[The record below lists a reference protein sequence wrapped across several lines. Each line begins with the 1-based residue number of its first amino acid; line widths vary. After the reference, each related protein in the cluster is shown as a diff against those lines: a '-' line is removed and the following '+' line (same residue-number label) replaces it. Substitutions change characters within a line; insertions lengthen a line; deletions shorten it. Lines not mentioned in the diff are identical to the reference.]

1 VGHAVMARANLA
13 GEALDRAASQLDRAQ
28 PGAVRLDL
36 HAAAAL
42 ELRFELTRDA
52 EGATLLRED
61 PRDLAPRNVLGQP
74 TPTVGREREIAQLQE
89 LYGAMLGDSF
99 PRAAVMIG
107 TQGIGK
113 SRIRSEIVQRLELA
127 PVPPEVLMVRCDSV
141 VGGTSVSA
149 LGKALRTTMGVQ
161 DGAEARE
168 QVQLVKRFV
177 RARLPRSLHFLA
189 AFIGELVGVP
199 FPDQNDEPLRAA
211 RANGPLMQSRIR
223 MALEAFV
230 RTQTGRIPQ
239 VVVLEDAHMADDT
252 TFELLDWLLACP
264 DIRFAA
270 FAFARPELDT
280 LEPNLW
286 SQARVTRIE
295 LGPLP
300 AAMAERI
307 IGTVLPNSDAKTRA
321 TLIKRAAG
329 NPLVLEE
336 LVRCTA
342 EGKDELPLTVQAM
355 IQRRL
360 DRLPDPVRETVRA
373 ASVFGRYFWAGG
385 VSVLL
390 HREVDD
396 DLLVAEKEEIILR
409 QGEESSRVAGQM
421 QWMFRQGLVRD
432 AANASLL
439 DEDRAALHL
448 AVGEWLET
456 VGSVDLGLI
465 AYHVERGGDR
475 GRAAGLYAR
484 AAQQAL
490 ESVGQMDMA
499 LDLAQRGLDCAAHS
513 SAAMGEEHTRLLMTK
528 AHVLNRMGRLSESM
542 EAAEQASKLAPEAS
556 SIWVEAQRVL
566 SSSLIES
573 GRGTEGDARLSWAL
587 GPQFASTMS
596 SAMRSLLRSARVRGL
611 INLNRPGQAL
621 SVSEQA
627 VQEATA
633 AGQDGE
639 RALLFALDARLFALM
654 AACAPADAVEAGHRL
669 IETADRAGDVHL
681 ASRGRINVA
690 SSLNYLGM
698 YEDAQRLL
706 DRALSDVRGF
716 RLRLL
721 EALCI
726 HNVGMAHARLGNL
739 DAGIEAQRE
748 AQRIADECG
757 GVRVAH
763 NTRIYEAMM
772 LTWRGQ
778 PGDLRRAHELAS
790 YSLEATEQHPG
801 LQVIALFAM
810 AKVQFARRELDSG
823 LQAAAEAHRRLGDG
837 PVEEWDEHIRLVY
850 VETLLAAGQQGNA
863 DEVLRTAFEAVRQ
876 RVAAVRRP
884 DLQQAFVTR
893 NYEVRQLLYLAQQR
907 LGLTL

>member
-1 VGHAVMARANLA
+1 
-13 GEALDRAASQLDRAQ
+13 
-28 PGAVRLDL
+28 
-36 HAAAAL
+36 
-42 ELRFELTRDA
+42 
-52 EGATLLRED
+52 
-61 PRDLAPRNVLGQP
+61 
-74 TPTVGREREIAQLQE
+74 
-89 LYGAMLGDSF
+89 
-99 PRAAVMIG
+99 
-107 TQGIGK
+107 
-113 SRIRSEIVQRLELA
+113 
-127 PVPPEVLMVRCDSV
+127 
-141 VGGTSVSA
+141 
-149 LGKALRTTMGVQ
+149 
-161 DGAEARE
+161 
-168 QVQLVKRFV
+168 
-177 RARLPRSLHFLA
+177 
-189 AFIGELVGVP
+189 
-199 FPDQNDEPLRAA
+199 
-211 RANGPLMQSRIR
+211 
-223 MALEAFV
+223 
-230 RTQTGRIPQ
+230 
-239 VVVLEDAHMADDT
+239 
-252 TFELLDWLLACP
+252 
-264 DIRFAA
+264 
-270 FAFARPELDT
+270 
-280 LEPNLW
+280 
-286 SQARVTRIE
+286 
-295 LGPLP
+295 
-300 AAMAERI
+300 
-307 IGTVLPNSDAKTRA
+307 
-321 TLIKRAAG
+321 
-329 NPLVLEE
+329 
-336 LVRCTA
+336 
-342 EGKDELPLTVQAM
+342 
-355 IQRRL
+355 
-360 DRLPDPVRETVRA
+360 
-373 ASVFGRYFWAGG
+373 
-385 VSVLL
+385 
-390 HREVDD
+390 
-396 DLLVAEKEEIILR
+396 
-409 QGEESSRVAGQM
+409 
-421 QWMFRQGLVRD
+421 
-432 AANASLL
+432 
-439 DEDRAALHL
+439 
-448 AVGEWLET
+448 
-456 VGSVDLGLI
+456 
-465 AYHVERGGDR
+465 
-475 GRAAGLYAR
+475 
-484 AAQQAL
+484 
-490 ESVGQMDMA
+490 
-499 LDLAQRGLDCAAHS
+499 
-513 SAAMGEEHTRLLMTK
+513 
-528 AHVLNRMGRLSESM
+528 
-542 EAAEQASKLAPEAS
+542 
-556 SIWVEAQRVL
+556 
-566 SSSLIES
+566 
-573 GRGTEGDARLSWAL
+573 
-587 GPQFASTMS
+587 
-596 SAMRSLLRSARVRGL
+596 
-611 INLNRPGQAL
+611 
-621 SVSEQA
+621 

-790 YSLEATEQHPG
+790 YALEATEQHPG